1 MIDIEAEE
9 KDEEKHEEKIAENGD
24 PLNQIM
30 IGN

>member
-1 MIDIEAEE
+1 MIDIETEE
-9 KDEEKHEEKIAENGD
+9 KDEEKDEEKIAENGD

>member
-9 KDEEKHEEKIAENGD
+9 KDEEKDEEKIAENGD